1 MRRGRLPGR
10 TRPDNNKENM
20 VNDKL
25 AVETAVI
32 PILKRLNSTSSDIQA
47 SAVMSRDGHTL
58 ASVLGEAVNSVRLG
72 AICAT
77 LLSLGEKASQELNR
91 GNLRQILIQGEQGYV
106 LLMRIGEKAVLA
118 VVSQPS
124 ANLGMMLVEARRTA
138 GEIVALGLV

>member
-1 MRRGRLPGR
+1 MQHD
-10 TRPDNNKENM
+10 TNKGNT

-25 AVETAVI
+25 AVATAVT

-47 SAVMSRDGHTL
+47 SAVMTRDGHTL
-58 ASVLGEAVNSVRLG
+58 ASVLGESVNSVRLG
-72 AICAT
+72 AMCAT
-77 LLSLGEKASQELNR
+77 LLSLGERASLELNR
-91 GNLRQILIQGEQGYV
+91 GNLKQILIQGEDGYV

-138 GEIVALGLV
+138 GEIVALGTV

>member
-1 MRRGRLPGR
+1 MTKPSKG
-10 TRPDNNKENM
+10 NV
-20 VNDKL
+20 VNDKQ
-25 AVETAVI
+25 AVETAVT
-32 PILKRLNSTSSDIQA
+32 PVLKRLNSTSSDIQA

-58 ASVLGEAVNSVRLG
+58 ASVLGDSVNSVRLG
-72 AICAT
+72 AMCAT

-91 GNLRQILIQGEQGYV
+91 GHLKQILIQGEEGYV

-138 GEIVALGLV
+138 TEIVALGVV